1 MLSNAK
7 YKENGLSTINRDA
20 IDNNFEMTDRRRR
33 RPKVAP
39 RAATDFVR

>member
-7 YKENGLSTINRDA
+7 YKENGLFTIIRDA

-33 RPKVAP
+33 PKQAP
-39 RAATDFVR
+39 RAATDFASS